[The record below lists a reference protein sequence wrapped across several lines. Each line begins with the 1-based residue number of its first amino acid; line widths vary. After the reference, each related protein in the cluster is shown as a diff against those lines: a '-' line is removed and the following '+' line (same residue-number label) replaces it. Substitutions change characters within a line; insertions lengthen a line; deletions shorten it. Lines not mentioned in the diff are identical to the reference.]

1 MLDNCGGVGVSCP
14 PPEGPTPKAD
24 AFCPS
29 RDGIFK
35 GDSHEMS
42 SSLREE
48 VAPYPPPRSIVISH
62 FSDKIF
68 QNFVRPSSIRPPKM
82 RSFFAF
88 LSVFLL
94 SFCLRVFAV

>member
-1 MLDNCGGVGVSCP
+1 
-14 PPEGPTPKAD
+14 
-24 AFCPS
+24 
-29 RDGIFK
+29 
-35 GDSHEMS
+35 MS

-94 SFCLRVFAV
+94 SFCLRVFAVWSLVASFDRLGTAGFSPGGNQMVASTNFTQTW

>member
-29 RDGIFK
+29 REGIFK

-42 SSLREE
+42 SSLSEE
-48 VAPYPPPRSIVISH
+48 VAPDLPPLPRSFVISH
-62 FSDKIF
+62 FFDKIF
-68 QNFVRPSSIRPPKM
+68 
-82 RSFFAF
+82 
-88 LSVFLL
+88 
-94 SFCLRVFAV
+94 